1 MKPKRKFIEG
11 HSYVEIHTFTRAL
24 SFWEL
29 EESYKS
35 LEDYMKEDHD
45 VQIPVCIRLKTGD
58 IRVKKY
64 DEQIGLDPRDYYSN
78 AHDLQFVVRNA
89 YNSRV
94 IMQKRFL
101 EGEVQEYPQ
110 SDVSGCSPTE
120 LLNLKEFLTALDDNQ
135 WVYFDIVEREN
146 GELCYI
152 FEVVDANIIRT
163 ISKKSLTEVK
173 ERNAF
178 LFKYGD
184 KNTQALES
192 KNIRNLLN
200 HFRPAENLLEEVYE
214 AIWSI

>member
-35 LEDYMKEDHD
+35 LEDYMKAEHD
-45 VQIPVCIRLKTGD
+45 VQIPVCVRLKTGD

-94 IMQKRFL
+94 VMRERFL
-101 EGEVQEYPQ
+101 EGEIQEYPQ
-110 SDVSGCSPTE
+110 ASVWECSPTE
-120 LLNLKEFLTALDDNQ
+120 LLNLKEFLTALNDE
-135 WVYFDIVEREN
+135 WIYFDIAEREN
-146 GELCYI
+146 GEKCYI
-152 FEVVDANIIRT
+152 FEVVDPNIIRT
-163 ISKKSLTEVK
+163 ISKRSLTEVK
-173 ERNAF
+173 DRNNF
-178 LFKYGD
+178 LAKYGD
-184 KNTQALES
+184 KNTQALDH
-192 KNIRNLLN
+192 KHIRNLLN

-214 AIWSI
+214 AIWTI